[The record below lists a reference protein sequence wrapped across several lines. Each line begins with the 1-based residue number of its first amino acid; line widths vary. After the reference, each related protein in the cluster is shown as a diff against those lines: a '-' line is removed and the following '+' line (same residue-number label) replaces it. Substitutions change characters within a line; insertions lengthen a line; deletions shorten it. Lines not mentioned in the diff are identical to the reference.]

1 MVLGKKCKKTDF
13 GPILRDIVTFS
24 KYQLDSCQL
33 DACIHM
39 APFESCMLNKVMRV
53 GSIILQ
59 PLLSKNLSKLTIL
72 HELSNDSDDAYDR
85 KVCVMSFEC
94 EGP

>member
-1 MVLGKKCKKTDF
+1 MQKTDF

-53 GSIILQ
+53 GSVIFCNPCFLNILQ
-59 PLLSKNLSKLTIL
+59 NKLSSMSLAMIL
-72 HELSNDSDDAYDR
+72 MILMIVKDS
-85 KVCVMSFEC
+85 
-94 EGP
+94 

>member
-1 MVLGKKCKKTDF
+1 MQKDDF

-39 APFESCMLNKVMRV
+39 APFESCMSNKVMKLR
-53 GSIILQ
+53 SSSAT
-59 PLLSKNLSKLTIL
+59 LSNYFTKLTIL

-85 KVCVMSFEC
+85 EV
-94 EGP
+94 